1 VVGTCDPTLEAAVDA
16 HPSENVADG
25 LVDADEHAEV
35 LAVLHQLL
43 HRKHQP
49 VTIAAPAGGEVQ
61 EHSHT
66 PHTTATATL
75 AVRTQNQS
83 CKMMDDEPGLSIEE
97 GVDEGLDH
105 IG

>member
-1 VVGTCDPTLEAAVDA
+1 
-16 HPSENVADG
+16 
-25 LVDADEHAEV
+25 
-35 LAVLHQLL
+35 
-43 HRKHQP
+43 
-49 VTIAAPAGGEVQ
+49 VQ